1 MTREEVLAISG
12 LTEEQ
17 EKAAVRWF
25 NTSFNK
31 KKPNGIEGTVEEIK
45 KFLNKNIKDFNHRQE
60 LKKKNGTLDEVTAL
74 VNELCK
80 STRKQKALYTYKDII
95 NIINAATEEKKKK
108 IEQIRDLEREL
119 AAKKAELGLK

>member
-1 MTREEVLAISG
+1 MTKEEVLAISG

-17 EKAAVRWF
+17 KEAAKNWF
-25 NTSFNK
+25 KFPLNA
-31 KKPNGIEGTVEEIK
+31 KKPNGIEGTIEEIK
-45 KFLNKNIKDFNHRQE
+45 EYLTKNAKNYAHRQE

-95 NIINAATEEKKKK
+95 NIINAATEEKKKQ
-108 IEQIRDLEREL
+108 IEEIRDLERQL

>member
-1 MTREEVLAISG
+1 MTKEEVLAISG

-17 EKAAVRWF
+17 KMAAENWF
-25 NTSFNK
+25 LFPLNA
-31 KKPNGIEGTVEEIK
+31 KKPNGIEGTIEEIK
-45 KFLNKNIKDFNHRQE
+45 AFLTKSAKNYAHRQE

-74 VNELCK
+74 VRELCK

-95 NIINAATEEKKKK
+95 NIINAATAEKKKK
-108 IEQIRDLEREL
+108 IEQIRDLERQL